1 MNTLSKQ
8 QRPFRKGPHHQSAV
22 PYIASKAGVYPLDQ
36 LFQLFYFIF
45 LAFYKDT
52 MDSPDYKDYVD
63 DIFIFENDPN
73 CYKININGEFI
84 KLSSIGSNVSPS
96 SSENY
101 NISKL
106 MRYFK
111 DYLQKPMYDDRDP
124 WHNPSVSGHRKLILE
139 KIDKILGTY
148 PAGKEYCFHEF
159 LEFCDYIKG
168 FLNCHNKF
176 EELYRGIMTKSDLFK
191 GHLPRLFFKHKKS
204 HKKSNKKSNKK
215 SPRLF
220 HKKR

>member
-1 MNTLSKQ
+1 
-8 QRPFRKGPHHQSAV
+8 
-22 PYIASKAGVYPLDQ
+22 
-36 LFQLFYFIF
+36 
-45 LAFYKDT
+45 
-52 MDSPDYKDYVD
+52 MDSPDYKDHVD
-63 DIFIFENDPN
+63 DIFIFKNDPN
-73 CYKININGEFI
+73 CYKININGKFTN
-84 KLSSIGSNVSPS
+84 LSSIGSNVSPS

-111 DYLQKPMYDDRDP
+111 DYLEKPMYVDRDRDP

-148 PAGKEYCFHEF
+148 PPGQEYCFYEF
-159 LEFCDYIKG
+159 LEFCNYIKG
-168 FLNCHNKF
+168 FLNCQNKF
-176 EELYRGIMTKSDLFK
+176 EELYRGITATSGLFK
-191 GHLPRLFFKHKKS
+191 DHLPTLFFKHKKS

-215 SPRLF
+215 SHKKSHKSPRLF